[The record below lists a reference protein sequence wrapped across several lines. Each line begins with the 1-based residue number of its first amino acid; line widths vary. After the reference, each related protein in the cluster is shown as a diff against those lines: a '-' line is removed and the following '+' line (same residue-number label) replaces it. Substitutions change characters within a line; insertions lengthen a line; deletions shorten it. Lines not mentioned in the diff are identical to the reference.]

1 MKLILL
7 LIAIYS
13 LIFYQHYK
21 IQKSKATPQESVLR
35 TIKPVEESRLKDQPD
50 YKTAVF
56 MIPDNDEKLHD
67 PAINGVELYQ

>member
-21 IQKSKATPQESVLR
+21 IQKSKASPRESEFRTTKSQE
-35 TIKPVEESRLKDQPD
+35 EHRLTDQPD
-50 YKTAVF
+50 YKTAIF
-56 MIPDNDEKLHD
+56 LIRNNSEKL
-67 PAINGVELYQ
+67 PGAAINRAGLYQ